1 MSTSCPFFASA
12 QRNTARACSSASC
25 FWWLLLTLLMLF
37 SLAACTDGAT
47 PDSPDSVEDKDAGGR
62 RLPGAATGDAGNTGG
77 ARVDAGKQST
87 TRDAGPLVIQD
98 DDGGGSAKPPDSE
111 PQADAGAKPAHAAD
125 AGPGGASSSSTPSLP
140 AVSST
145 DGDGPFKTKAE
156 LNSGPSKTSG
166 VFRPTEVGKN
176 GVKHPIFIFGCGG
189 TTTPATYQEDLSRI
203 ASHGFVV
210 VGEVA
215 EIGDNGAPLKT
226 AIDWVIAEN
235 ARADSALY
243 QHLDTTKIALGGHS
257 IGSVNSFYIASDPRL
272 TTTIHIAGG
281 SLDNVRD
288 PFAATTGMGG
298 AKLVHP
304 VAYVCS
310 KSDTFG
316 NVEKTEKDYTN
327 TKAPAFMTVI
337 NGADHISAT
346 KDGLPVIIAWLRWQ
360 LAGET
365 DRRASFLDAKGTFST
380 GRFVSKSKNW

>member
-1 MSTSCPFFASA
+1 M
-12 QRNTARACSSASC
+12 
-25 FWWLLLTLLMLF
+25 
-37 SLAACTDGAT
+37 
-47 PDSPDSVEDKDAGGR
+47 
-62 RLPGAATGDAGNTGG
+62 
-77 ARVDAGKQST
+77 
-87 TRDAGPLVIQD
+87 
-98 DDGGGSAKPPDSE
+98 
-111 PQADAGAKPAHAAD
+111 
-125 AGPGGASSSSTPSLP
+125 PSLP
-140 AVSST
+140 AVAST

-166 VFRPTEVGKN
+166 VFRPAEVGQN

-189 TTTPATYQEDLSRI
+189 TTTPDTYQDELSRI

-210 VGEVA
+210 VGEVE

-226 AIDWVIAEN
+226 AIDWVVAEN

-257 IGSVNSFYIASDPRL
+257 IGSVNSFYIATDPRL

-310 KSDTFG
+310 MSDAFG

-337 NGADHISAT
+337 NGADHVSAT

-365 DRRASFLDAKGTFST
+365 DRRASFLDASGTFST
-380 GRFVSKSKNW
+380 GKFVSKNKNW

>member
-1 MSTSCPFFASA
+1 MNTPGQFFVRARRNSCPWS
-12 QRNTARACSSASC
+12 
-25 FWWLLLTLLMLF
+25 LMLALLVLLA
-37 SLAACTDGAT
+37 LAACSDSST
-47 PDSPDSVEDKDAGGR
+47 PDSAEDKDAGGR
-62 RLPGAATGDAGNTGG
+62 RQPGAATDGAGSASG
-77 ARVDAGKQST
+77 AGVDAGKRSAG
-87 TRDAGPLVIQD
+87 RDAGPLVVQAGD
-98 DDGGGSAKPPDSE
+98 DDGGVTVQAPR
-111 PQADAGAKPAHAAD
+111 ADAGSAPREAPD
-125 AGPGGASSSSTPSLP
+125 AGGEPASSSGTPSLP
-140 AVSST
+140 AVTST
-145 DGDGPFKTKAE
+145 DGDGPFKTKTE
-156 LNSGPSKTSG
+156 LNSGPSASSG
-166 VFRPTEVGKN
+166 VFRPADLGQN
-176 GVKHPIFIFGCGG
+176 GVMHPIFIFGCGG
-189 TTTPATYQEDLSRI
+189 TTTPATYQDELNRI

-210 VGEVA
+210 VGEVE

-272 TTTIHIAGG
+272 STTIHIAGG
-281 SLDNVRD
+281 SLDNVND
-288 PFAATTGMGG
+288 PFAATTGLGG

-310 KSDTFG
+310 MSDAFG

-337 NGADHISAT
+337 NGADHLSAT

-365 DRRASFLDAKGTFST
+365 DRRASFLDPKGTFSA
-380 GRFVSKSKNW
+380 GKFVSKSKNW